1 MGDEARGLVGVWILR
16 SAYGERFD
24 TKERIFLFG
33 ENPRGV
39 LMLHESGR
47 MAALITPSLQRDD
60 PPPMPRQLVAYS
72 GRYRIEPPSRFVTDV
87 DIAWFPTWV
96 GSAQGRTFSLRDGE
110 LHIVTDPR
118 PVEFFDGAV
127 GVGVLRWGREDR
139 AAA

>member
-1 MGDEARGLVGVWILR
+1 MGVWILR

-24 TKERIFLFG
+24 TKERIVLFG

-39 LMLHESGR
+39 LMLNESGR

-60 PPPMPRQLVAYS
+60 PPPTPRQLVAYS
-72 GRYRIEPPSRFVTDV
+72 GRFTIGP
-87 DIAWFPTWV
+87 
-96 GSAQGRTFSLRDGE
+96 
-110 LHIVTDPR
+110 PR

-127 GVGVLRWGREDR
+127 GVDVLRWARE